1 MRWAGHVA
9 HMGEW
14 RGVYRV
20 LVANPERKRTLVN
33 PSHKWEDNIK
43 VDIQEVGY
51 ACMDRI
57 ELVQVRDSWRELVG
71 AVMNRR
77 YP

>member
-1 MRWAGHVA
+1 MGWACSAYG
-9 HMGEW
+9 
-14 RGVYRV
+14 GVERRIQN

-33 PSHKWEDNIK
+33 PSRKWEDNIK
-43 VDIQEVGY
+43 VDVQEAGY

-71 AVMNRR
+71 VVMNRR